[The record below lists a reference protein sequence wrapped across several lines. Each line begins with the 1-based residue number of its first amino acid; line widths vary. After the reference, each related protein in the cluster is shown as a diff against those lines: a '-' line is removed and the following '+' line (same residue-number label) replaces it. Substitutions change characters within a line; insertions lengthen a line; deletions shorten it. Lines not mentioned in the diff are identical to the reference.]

1 MTDPAYHN
9 IVVKDALS
17 SPSLV
22 RVVDG
27 INGCLPDLP
36 VDVRVERNIM
46 GRNLLMHSCADRE
59 RLLAQG
65 VAGAPVVVAGRRIGS
80 DRRDRRTLARSC
92 HEAALT

>member
-22 RVVDG
+22 RVLDG

-46 GRNLLMHSCADRE
+46 GRNLLMHSCAERE

-65 VAGAPVVVAGRRIGS
+65 AAGCPVVSGRPPRP
-80 DRRDRRTLARSC
+80 A
-92 HEAALT
+92 